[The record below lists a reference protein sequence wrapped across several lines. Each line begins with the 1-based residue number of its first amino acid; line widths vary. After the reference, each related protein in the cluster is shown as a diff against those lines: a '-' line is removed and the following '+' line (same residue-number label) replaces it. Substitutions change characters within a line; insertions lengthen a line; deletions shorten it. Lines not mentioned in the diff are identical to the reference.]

1 MPMIPSGPG
10 RAVPL
15 RVRRTPHPA
24 STAGLALAS
33 MVGFAMLLSRD
44 ACAVLPPI
52 LGGPLP
58 AMVVEAIASGLIRP
72 APPPLVPDE
81 APWTTPLDPR
91 LARPTVHAAMP
102 ATIGHWNLPVLLVD
116 FPDRRATHAAALF
129 QPLLFDTTG
138 TVPTGSLA
146 NYYDEVSGGLL
157 KVRGRVLGWR
167 TLADTAN
174 FYANDSYGLART
186 TYPQNDAGLL
196 YAALRAND
204 ADIDFTQHDRNA
216 DGYVDGVLVVHAGV
230 GAEAAAGD
238 RTQFWSVTSGLNNN
252 WGFVSSYVTDDPRPG
267 FPGQFMKVD
276 QFAILPENSPLDGTS
291 LTEIGVYAH
300 EFGHILGWPDLYDAT
315 VLGGGTNLGPGNW
328 CLMSTGAY
336 GGDNRSPAR
345 PTHPSAWA
353 KVDAGWAQVE
363 NLATDGDATFQPMA
377 TAHRAY
383 RLWFQGEDSPE
394 FFLLEN
400 RRRTGFDSSLP
411 GEGLLAYRIRSDVI
425 AQRRY
430 ANNINSGLIPG
441 LRLEEADG
449 RYDLTRAGNRGDG
462 RDPFPGAQNRTRFA
476 DDTVPSTRTLQGRP
490 LNTSLE
496 AIRTKG
502 ADISAYVQLSPS
514 GWSAPQTIG
523 VTGPTAA
530 LVATGR
536 SPLVADAL
544 GDLWLAYEDDAP
556 GGNEIRIRR
565 KRFGVEWSPPL
576 ALTNEPGLSLSP
588 ALAIGAAGRKA
599 VAWWDTRDGNS
610 EIYYAW
616 AEPGADFGAARRAT
630 NQPAASQL
638 PAVAWTS
645 AGRIVLA
652 WMDGRDGGTAIYTR
666 RFFPGE
672 ESAATD
678 VRASF
683 PEEFA
688 EFGNAALP
696 TVATAGSRIVL
707 AYQERIDGVDEIKVC
722 VDSAGGFT
730 ETRFLSARDG
740 FTSNQPVLVTESDT
754 SVWLFW
760 RENRASESE
769 IRQARWSLLA
779 GWNLGFDV
787 YRSAV
792 NLDLPRPVVDA
803 RGNIKLNFRRSTSDG
818 LELVEATWHRDLGLW
833 DAGPSR
839 LLSFGAEQLL
849 GTGFALDSFGRT
861 HLAWLSSSAG
871 ARRLRTIVR
880 AAAAAAPVAVDP
892 PPAVPAS
899 AGLAWAW
906 PNPAHGRAEVHVA
919 LGGRSGDGL
928 TATLY
933 SVAGRRLATLPVRG
947 EGEGRTAWD
956 GRDDTGRSVPPG
968 VVLVHVADRAG
979 ASVARG
985 RFVWLP

>member
-1 MPMIPSGPG
+1 MPIISSDPG
-10 RAVPL
+10 RTASGH
-15 RVRRTPHPA
+15 VRRVPHPA
-24 STAGLALAS
+24 TFTRLAVAGT
-33 MVGFAMLLSRD
+33 VGFVMLQAWD
-44 ACAVLPPI
+44 AGAVLPPI
-52 LGGPLP
+52 VGGPLP
-58 AMVVEAIASGLIRP
+58 ATVVDAIVSGVIRP
-72 APPPLVPDE
+72 APPPVVPEE
-81 APWTTPLDPR
+81 APWTAPLDPR
-91 LARPTVHAAMP
+91 QARPTAHAAIP
-102 ATIGHWNLPVLLVD
+102 TTIGRWNLPVLLVD
-116 FPDRRATHAAALF
+116 FPDRRATHSASLF

-138 TVPTGSLA
+138 AVPTGSLA
-146 NYYDEVSGGLL
+146 NYYAEVSGGLL
-157 KVRGRVLGWR
+157 QVRGRVLGWR
-167 TLADTAN
+167 TLPDTAN

-196 YAALRAND
+196 YAALRAHD
-204 ADIDFTQHDRNA
+204 GAIDFAQHDRNA

-238 RTQFWSVTSGLNNN
+238 RTQFWSVTSALNNN
-252 WGFVSSYVTDDPRPG
+252 WGFVSSYVTNDPRPG

-276 QFAILPENSPLDGTS
+276 QFAILPETSPLDGTS

-315 VLGGGTNLGPGNW
+315 VLGGGVNLGPGNW

-353 KVDAGWAQVE
+353 KVDAGWAAVE
-363 NLATDGDATFQPMA
+363 NLAIDGDATFQPMA
-377 TAHRAY
+377 TARRAY

-394 FFLLEN
+394 YFLFEN
-400 RRRTGFDSSLP
+400 RRRIGFDAGLP
-411 GEGLLAYRIRSDVI
+411 GEGLLTWRIRSDVI

-441 LRLEEADG
+441 MRLEEADG
-449 RYDLTRAGNRGDG
+449 RYDLTRSGNRGDA

-476 DDTVPSTRTLQGRP
+476 DDTSPSTRTLDGRP

-502 ADISAYVQLSPS
+502 ADVSAYVQLSPS
-514 GWSAPQTIG
+514 GWSSPQAIG
-523 VTGPTAA
+523 PTGPTAA

-536 SPLVADAL
+536 SPLVADAF

-588 ALAIGAAGRKA
+588 ALAIGPGGRKA
-599 VAWWDTRDGNS
+599 VTWWDTRDGNS

-616 AEPGADFGAARRAT
+616 AEPGADFGTARRVT
-630 NQPAASQL
+630 DQVAASQL

-645 AGRIVLA
+645 GGRIALA
-652 WMDGRDGGTAIYTR
+652 WMDGRHGGTAIYTR
-666 RFFPGE
+666 RFLPGQE
-672 ESAATD
+672 AGASD

-683 PEEFA
+683 LEEFA
-688 EFGNAALP
+688 EFGSAALP
-696 TVATAGSRIVL
+696 TIATAGNRIVL

-722 VDSAGGFT
+722 VDSAGRFT

-760 RENRASESE
+760 RENRTTESE
-769 IRQARWSLLA
+769 IRQARWSVLA
-779 GWNLGFDV
+779 GWNLAFDA

-803 RGNIKLNFRRSTSDG
+803 RGDIKLNFRRSTSEG
-818 LELVEATWHRDLGLW
+818 LELVEATWHRDIGLW

-849 GTGFALDSFGRT
+849 GTGFAIDAFGRT
-861 HLAWLSSSAG
+861 HLAWLGSSAG
-871 ARRLRTIVR
+871 ERRLRTIVR
-880 AAAAAAPVAVDP
+880 AAPSAAPVSVDP
-892 PPAVPAS
+892 LPAS
-899 AGLAWAW
+899 PARGGLAWAW
-906 PNPAHGRAEVHVA
+906 PNPAHGRADVRVA
-919 LGGRSGDGL
+919 LGSRSAEGM
-928 TATLY
+928 TATIY
-933 SVAGRRLATLPVRG
+933 SVAGRRLAALPVGG
-947 EGEGRTAWD
+947 EGEGRAAWD
-956 GRDDTGRSVPPG
+956 GRDDAGRRVPPG
-968 VVLVHVADRAG
+968 VLLVHVADRSG
-979 ASVARG
+979 AEVARG